1 MNQMVAQEAAFVQEN
16 NEATESLSVL
26 NNQLNELTA
35 AKAELDAQ
43 LATAKEENEAAKEE
57 LEQKGDKGENVQN
70 DNS

>member
-43 LATAKEENEAAKEE
+43 LATAKQDLQSQVDAAK
-57 LEQKGDKGENVQN
+57 
-70 DNS
+70 

>member
-16 NEATESLSVL
+16 NEATEKLEEL

-43 LATAKEENEAAKEE
+43 LETAKQDLQSQVDAAK
-57 LEQKGDKGENVQN
+57 
-70 DNS
+70 